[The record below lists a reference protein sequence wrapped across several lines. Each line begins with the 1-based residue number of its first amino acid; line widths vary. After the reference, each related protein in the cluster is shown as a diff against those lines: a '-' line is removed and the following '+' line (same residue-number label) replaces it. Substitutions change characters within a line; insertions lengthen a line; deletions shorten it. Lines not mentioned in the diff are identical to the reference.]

1 MGAGV
6 DGADRAGS
14 WSRPAT
20 YAALEH
26 YCFGIFNY
34 LESTEKQ
41 AVAKDAAV
49 LSLFSKVIELGCLQA
64 KRERRI
70 DKFA

>member
-1 MGAGV
+1 M
-6 DGADRAGS
+6 R
-14 WSRPAT
+14 RF
-20 YAALEH
+20 AALGC

-34 LESTEKQ
+34 LESAEKQ
-41 AVAKDAAV
+41 ASSKDAAV
-49 LSLFSKVIELGCLQA
+49 LSLFSKVVELGCLQA